1 MDIQVFGAV
10 TEKTAVLARQCQL
23 AATANGN
30 NITVRKIANRNRI
43 AEMGIGE
50 LPALAVNGIILSSG
64 RIPARQEIETWLH
77 AAAGKPLHH
86 PAEQPPT
93 AS

>member
-64 RIPARQEIETWLH
+64 RIPARQEIEAWINE
-77 AAAGKPLHH
+77 AAAPSVKR
-86 PAEQPPT
+86 PPT